1 MFMLIQPTNPT
12 PRPRL
17 GHVETV
23 IVQNRKISCD
33 GGLGALGHPKVWLKI
48 GGDQTVCPYC
58 SRLFVLDPNA
68 TPDSAH

>member
-1 MFMLIQPTNPT
+1 MLIQPENQT

-17 GHVETV
+17 GHVETI
-23 IVQNRKISCD
+23 IVQSRKLACD

-48 GGDQTVCPYC
+48 GGEQTACPYC

-68 TPDSAH
+68 SHHDAH

>member
-1 MFMLIQPTNPT
+1 MLIQPTNPT

-17 GHVETV
+17 GQVETV

-33 GGLGALGHPKVWLKI
+33 GGLGALGHPKIWLKI
-48 GGDQTVCPYC
+48 GGDQTFCPYC

>member
-1 MFMLIQPTNPT
+1 MLIQPTNPT
-12 PRPRL
+12 LRPRL

-48 GGDQTVCPYC
+48 GGDQTFCPYC